1 MQGRKL
7 IITSLITILA
17 GGGGFYLF
25 KIADKSP
32 QSVNENIKNK
42 TFPSKKLQA
51 KKDKGKN
58 PFERHERKRP
68 RTKKNEWKEI
78 GDYPHKDKITKHF
91 QRFRRGKN
99 NKDFVTS
106 PPSVE
111 LKLGKVFE
119 KKHPEKTFKI
129 REVLVTID
137 GKNGKRNFVAMI
149 NEDTGKIIKKQGRRI
164 TDHLRKIGKQMRFK
178 K

>member
-17 GGGGFYLF
+17 GGGGLYLYN
-25 KIADKSP
+25 IAKKSP
-32 QSVNENIKNK
+32 KEITDSRKSK
-42 TFPSKKLQA
+42 PAPFKKLQA
-51 KKDKGKN
+51 KKGKGKN

-78 GDYPHKDKITKHF
+78 GNYPHKDKITKHF
-91 QRFRRGKN
+91 QRFRKRKKN
-99 NKDFVTS
+99 KNFVTS

-119 KKHPEKTFKI
+119 KKHPKKTFKI

-137 GKNGKRNFVAMI
+137 GKNGKRNFVAMV

-164 TDHLRKIGKQMRFK
+164 TDHLRKIGRQMRLK